1 MRGKSLFSDEN
12 NPCCFVCHTTIG
24 LHVHHI
30 YGGVGRRPISDEQ
43 GCWVYLCGPHHN
55 LSNQGVH
62 FNREMDA
69 YFKRE
74 CQRRWMARENATVD
88 DFRAMFYGSYI

>member
-1 MRGKSLFSDEN
+1 MFSDEN
-12 NPCCFVCHTTIG
+12 NPYCFVCRTTIG

-43 GCWVYLCGPHHN
+43 GCWLYLCGPHHN

-74 CQRRWMARENATVD
+74 CQRRWEEREGIND
-88 DFRAMFYGSYI
+88 PEHKDFIALMGRNYL